1 MLDVLGT
8 VYATHGYIQRLL
20 EGLLTVGAFLSLE
33 LTQATTGNQGRKL
46 CRFNPGV
53 QTLQIFIYIKGL
65 MDPHV
70 MVFVK

>member
-33 LTQATTGNQGRKL
+33 LTQATTGNQAEMQSL
-46 CRFNPGV
+46 
-53 QTLQIFIYIKGL
+53 
-65 MDPHV
+65 
-70 MVFVK
+70 